1 MVLVD
6 DIKGRVR
13 TEKINSY
20 DETKKENGTYL
31 SERKNHKLSTSFQL
45 LLTYLLY
52 LSLNVS

>member
-1 MVLVD
+1 MIL
-6 DIKGRVR
+6 KGRVR

-20 DETKKENGTYL
+20 DETKKENGTYI
-31 SERKNHKLSTSFQL
+31 SKRKNHKLSTSFQL